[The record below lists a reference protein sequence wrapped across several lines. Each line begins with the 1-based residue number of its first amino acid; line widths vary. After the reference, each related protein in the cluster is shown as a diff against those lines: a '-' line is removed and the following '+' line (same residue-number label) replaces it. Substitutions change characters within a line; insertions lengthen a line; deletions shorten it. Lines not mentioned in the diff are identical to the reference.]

1 MPKPIAPFSPQ
12 QKAWVMMVAAGKTR
26 HEIYKEIFNIDT
38 TNPDDKKAANAADQ
52 RLLRWRRHPDYNKEL
67 DAAGNELWRDIEI
80 EAKRE
85 LRNGLRDEDNA
96 WRRTQHVNLALAYSS
111 KALHRDDSNT
121 VTVQIAG
128 LPDLGSPDQDDG

>member
-1 MPKPIAPFSPQ
+1 M
-12 QKAWVMMVAAGKTR
+12 
-26 HEIYKEIFNIDT
+26 
-38 TNPDDKKAANAADQ
+38 
-52 RLLRWRRHPDYNKEL
+52 
-67 DAAGNELWRDIEI
+67 RDIEI
-80 EAKRE
+80 EENKE
-85 LRNGLRDEDNA
+85 LRDGLRDPENA